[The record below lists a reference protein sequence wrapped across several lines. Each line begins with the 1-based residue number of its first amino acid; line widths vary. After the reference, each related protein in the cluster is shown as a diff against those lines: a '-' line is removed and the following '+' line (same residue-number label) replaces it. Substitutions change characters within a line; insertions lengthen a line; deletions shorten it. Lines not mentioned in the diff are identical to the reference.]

1 MLTTRMGHNP
11 TGILLSL
18 ERRKAL
24 YAVCSQFDVLIV
36 EDDPYWYLQFPSAA
50 IEEAKSRNR
59 APVADAFSAS
69 TGYDWNK
76 TPSTDSAGP
85 KKSGYAFLDSLVPSY
100 LQIDTDGRVI
110 RLDTFSK
117 TVAPGCR
124 LGWVTAQPAIIE
136 RYMRATESST
146 QQPSGFVQGIISELV
161 VGKQPAEVTQSWLS
175 SLRRRGNDNNN
186 NNALASFSGWQMDGW
201 VRWIEGLRGMY
212 ERRMARMCRILDE
225 GAVYV
230 KQGTPRATADADV
243 CVLTKTQLYDFA
255 WPRGGMFVWLRVLF
269 ENHPLYG
276 AASSDGADI
285 IDGTALS
292 TGLMI
297 FLTRKPHLVL
307 VSPGVMFSASE
318 DIRRDDGWRYFRL
331 CFAAESE
338 EGVDLY
344 SKRFAKGVRKFW
356 GIKTA
361 KELEDLLSDL
371 NAANTGKEGEE
382 CVEEEEGLVGNL
394 GLYMGC

>member
-1 MLTTRMGHNP
+1 MGHNP

-18 ERRKAL
+18 ERRKQL
-24 YAVCSQFDVLIV
+24 YAVCSQFDVLII

-59 APVADAFSAS
+59 APVADAFSPEA
-69 TGYDWNK
+69 GYNWNK
-76 TPSTDSAGP
+76 TPPSSTGADSDSAPSGP

-124 LGWVTAQPAIIE
+124 LGWITAQPAIIE
-136 RYMRATESST
+136 RYTRVTEAST
-146 QQPSGFVQGIISELV
+146 QQPSGFVQSIVSELV
-161 VGKQPAEVTQSWLS
+161 VGNQPAEVTRSWLS
-175 SLRRRGNDNNN
+175 SLRGGKNSNGAPNT
-186 NNALASFSGWQMDGW
+186 AFSGWQMDGW
-201 VRWIEGLRGMY
+201 VRWIEGLRGEY

-225 GAVYV
+225 GSVYV

-243 CVLTKTQLYDFA
+243 CVLTKTQLFDFA

-285 IDGTALS
+285 IDGSALS
-292 TGLMI
+292 TALMI
-297 FLTRKPHLVL
+297 FLTRKPYLVL
-307 VSPGVMFSASE
+307 VSPGVMFSATE
-318 DIRRDDGWRYFRL
+318 EIRRSEGWRYFRM

-344 SKRFAKGVRKFW
+344 SKRFTKGVRKFW
-356 GIKTA
+356 GIKKA
-361 KELEDLLSDL
+361 EELEDLLHSMD
-371 NAANTGKEGEE
+371 AANA
-382 CVEEEEGLVGNL
+382 EEEGGEEEQMGNL

>member
-1 MLTTRMGHNP
+1 MGHNP

-18 ERRKAL
+18 QRRKEL

-59 APVADAFSAS
+59 APIADAFSAS
-69 TGYDWNK
+69 AGYDWNK
-76 TPSTDSAGP
+76 TASTTDATGP
-85 KKSGYAFLDSLVPSY
+85 KKSGYAFLDSLVPSF

-124 LGWVTAQPAIIE
+124 LGWITAQPAIIE
-136 RYMRATESST
+136 RYLRATESST

-161 VGKQPAEVTQSWLS
+161 VGNQPAEVSQSWLA
-175 SLRRRGNDNNN
+175 SLRRGNKDKKSTAFN
-186 NNALASFSGWQMDGW
+186 GWQMDGW
-201 VRWIEGLRGMY
+201 VRWIEGLRGEY

-225 GAVYV
+225 GSVFV
-230 KQGTPRATADADV
+230 KQGTPRAAADADM

-285 IDGTALS
+285 IDGSALS
-292 TGLMI
+292 TAMMI
-297 FLTRKPHLVL
+297 YLTRKPFLVL
-307 VSPGVMFSASE
+307 VSPGVMFSATE
-318 DIRRDDGWRYFRL
+318 DIRRSDGWRYFRL

-338 EGVDLY
+338 EGVDLF
-344 SKRFAKGVRKFW
+344 SKSFAKGVRKFW
-356 GIKTA
+356 TIKTA
-361 KELEDLLSDL
+361 KELEDLLQPSQALD
-371 NAANTGKEGEE
+371 AEDGEE
-382 CVEEEEGLVGNL
+382 MQMGNL

>member
-1 MLTTRMGHNP
+1 MGHNP

-18 ERRKAL
+18 ERRKQL

-69 TGYDWNK
+69 EGYHWNK
-76 TPSTDSAGP
+76 ETSSSSASDPTSPTTSSLP
-85 KKSGYAFLDSLVPSY
+85 KTSGYAFLDSLVPSF

-124 LGWVTAQPAIIE
+124 LGWITAQPAIIE
-136 RYMRATESST
+136 RYLRATESST
-146 QQPSGFVQGIISELV
+146 QQPSGFVQSIISELV
-161 VGKQPAEVTQSWLS
+161 VGNQPAEVTKSWLS
-175 SLRRRGNDNNN
+175 SLKKGRDNST
-186 NNALASFSGWQMDGW
+186 SFTGWQMDGW
-201 VRWIEGLRGMY
+201 VRWIEGLRGEY

-225 GAVYV
+225 GSVFV
-230 KQGTPRATADADV
+230 KQGTPRAAADADV
-243 CVLTKTQLYDFA
+243 CVLTKTQLFEYN

-285 IDGTALS
+285 IDGSALS
-292 TGLMI
+292 TAMMI
-297 FLTRKPHLVL
+297 YLTRKPHLVL
-307 VSPGVMFSASE
+307 VSPGTMFSATE
-318 DIRRDDGWRYFRL
+318 DIRRSDGWRYFRL

-338 EGVDLY
+338 EGVDLF
-344 SKRFAKGVRKFW
+344 SKRFVKGVRKFW

-361 KELEDLLSDL
+361 KELEELLRGVNSL
-371 NAANTGKEGEE
+371 NA
-382 CVEEEEGLVGNL
+382 EEEREEMRMGNL

>member
-1 MLTTRMGHNP
+1 MGHNP
-11 TGILLSL
+11 TGILLSV

-24 YAVCSQFDVLIV
+24 YQVCSQFDVLIV

-50 IEEAKSRNR
+50 AEEAQSRNQ
-59 APVADAFSAS
+59 APVEDAFSAS
-69 TGYDWNK
+69 AGYDWNNMN
-76 TPSTDSAGP
+76 STEDSATGP
-85 KKSGYAFLDSLVPSY
+85 KKSGYAFLDSLVPSF

-124 LGWVTAQPAIIE
+124 LGWITAQPDIIE
-136 RYMRATESST
+136 RYLRTTESST
-146 QQPSGFVQGIISELV
+146 QQPSGFVQSIISELV
-161 VGKQPAEVTQSWLS
+161 VGNQPAEVTKSWLS
-175 SLRRRGNDNNN
+175 SLSRGKD
-186 NNALASFSGWQMDGW
+186 ASTSFSGWQMDGW
-201 VRWIEGLRGMY
+201 VRWIEGLRGEY

-225 GAVYV
+225 GSVYV
-230 KQGTPRATADADV
+230 KQGTPRSATDADV
-243 CVLTKTQLYDFA
+243 CVLTKTQLYEFA

-285 IDGTALS
+285 IDGSALS
-292 TGLMI
+292 TAMMI
-297 FLTRKPHLVL
+297 YLTRKPHLVL
-307 VSPGVMFSASE
+307 VSPGGMFSATK
-318 DIRRDDGWRYFRL
+318 DIRRSVGWQYFRL

-338 EGVDLY
+338 EGVDMF
-344 SKRFAKGVRKFW
+344 SKRFTKGVRKFW

-361 KELEDLLSDL
+361 KELEELLQDVNSL
-371 NAANTGKEGEE
+371 SNQEE
-382 CVEEEEGLVGNL
+382 QDQEEIRMGNL